1 MAEYVDREKGYP
13 DAISNTLNAF
23 LGSIQKAHHQN
34 LLNEVEFVDT
44 VSKLKNIETKLEA
57 GILTIEQ
64 ALTLMQSLPAIEYV
78 DEEGF
83 GLDTARILMNMR
95 VSAHTEKKSTTEGD
109 SSLSGSLKVGGIAS
123 AFGVSGSLKMSG
135 HLSHS
140 SEHANTSDYSAYT
153 ELEVTM
159 KRTKPAPARRLTSQL
174 MQEFIKDIGV
184 LAKTQVALQKQ
195 KMQDEIE
202 SKEPPKNIPPP
213 DDSKNG
219 DSDGSDESGNA
230 SSDSSD
236 DKPDDGGFS
245 Q

>member
-1 MAEYVDREKGYP
+1 MAEYVDREKSYP
-13 DAISNTLNAF
+13 DAISNTLNSF

-44 VSKLKNIETKLEA
+44 VTQLKNIETKLQA
-57 GILTIEQ
+57 GLLTTEQ
-64 ALTLMQSLPAIEYV
+64 ALTLMQSLPAIEYC

-83 GLDTARILMNMR
+83 GLDTARVMMNMR
-95 VSAHTEKKSTTEGD
+95 VSAHTEDKSTTEA
-109 SSLSGSLKVGGIAS
+109 SSSMEGSLKVGGIAS

-159 KRTKPAPARRLTSQL
+159 KRTKAAPARRLTSQL
-174 MQEFIKDIGV
+174 MQEYIKDIGE
-184 LAKTQVALQKQ
+184 LAKAQVTLQKQ
-195 KMQDEIE
+195 KMREEIAGQD
-202 SKEPPKNIPPP
+202 PPKNIPAP

-219 DSDGSDESGNA
+219 DSDGSDESGDA
-230 SSDSSD
+230 TSDS
-236 DKPDDGGFS
+236 
-245 Q
+245 

>member
-1 MAEYVDREKGYP
+1 MGEYTSREKDFP

-34 LLNEVEFVDT
+34 LLNEVDFIDT
-44 VSKLKNIETKLEA
+44 VSKLKNIETKLGA
-57 GILTIEQ
+57 GLLTIEQ
-64 ALTLMQSLPAIEYV
+64 ALTLMQSLPAIEYC

-95 VSAHTEKKSTTEGD
+95 VSAHTEDKSTTEAG

-174 MQEFIKDIGV
+174 MQEFIKDVGA
-184 LAKTQVALQKQ
+184 LAKGQVALQKE
-195 KMQDEIE
+195 KM
-202 SKEPPKNIPPP
+202 KEELAKMDPPKNIPPP
-213 DDSKNG
+213 DKDDDG
-219 DSDGSDESGNA
+219 GDGSGNG
-230 SSDSSD
+230 DSSD

>member
-1 MAEYVDREKGYP
+1 MAEYASREKDYP
-13 DAISNTLNAF
+13 DAISNTLSSF

-44 VSKLKNIETKLEA
+44 VSKLENIETKLEA
-57 GILTIEQ
+57 GLLTAEQ

-83 GLDTARILMNMR
+83 GLDTARVLMNMR
-95 VSAHTEKKSTTEGD
+95 VTAHTEDKSTTEED
-109 SSLSGSLKVGGIAS
+109 TSVEGSLKVGGIAS
-123 AFGVSGSLKMSG
+123 AFGVHGSLKLSG

-140 SEHANTSDYSAYT
+140 SEHANSSDYSAYT

-174 MQEFIKDIGV
+174 MQGFIKDIGV
-184 LAKTQVALQKQ
+184 LAQSQVALQKQ
-195 KMQDEIE
+195 KMRDEIA

-213 DDSKNG
+213 DSK
-219 DSDGSDESGNA
+219 DGG
-230 SSDSSD
+230 SDSSD
-236 DKPDDGGFS
+236 GPDSSDKISGD
-245 Q
+245 